1 MNRIILTISIVFA
14 LFVPGSL
21 YPHGVDI
28 LVIGGGSGVEAKYDS
43 GDPISHA
50 DVTIYSPGN
59 EEEPSQTGVTDRN
72 GRFLFYP
79 DMDGVWKVV
88 VNDWTG
94 HGGTKLITIK
104 DSAIVQGPEVE
115 MPIGRK
121 TKILAGISVIFG
133 LTGILFFVLARRER
147 KRSVDAH
154 S

>member
-1 MNRIILTISIVFA
+1 MNRIILTIIVFVTF
-14 LFVPGSL
+14 FVPGSF

-28 LVIGGGSGVEAKYDS
+28 LVVVGGSGVEAKYDS

-50 DVTIYSPGN
+50 EVTIYSPGN
-59 EEEPSQTGVTDRN
+59 EDEPFQAGVTDRN
-72 GRFLFYP
+72 GRFLFFP

-88 VNDWTG
+88 INDGTG
-94 HGGTKLITIK
+94 HGGTKFITIK
-104 DSAIVQGPEVE
+104 DSSIVQGPEVE
-115 MPIGRK
+115 MPIGKK

-133 LTGILFFVLARRER
+133 LTGILFFVLAGRER